1 MKINP
6 IAAAVPIFFAAMA
19 IEGLIARRRGLELYR
34 LNDSIADLSCGV
46 AQQTMTVLFA
56 GLQVGIYAL
65 VWQYRFLDLPLWL
78 AIVVACFGVDFLYYW
93 WHRLS
98 HEVNLLW
105 AAHVVHHQSEDY
117 NLAVALRQA
126 ILTSWTGLPF
136 YLPLALAGVPP
147 LVYASMLAFST
158 LYHFWIHT
166 KLVGKGAG
174 RSIGSST
181 CPRIPAC
188 TTRSTPSTS
197 TRATARS

>member
-1 MKINP
+1 
-6 IAAAVPIFFAAMA
+6 
-19 IEGLIARRRGLELYR
+19 
-34 LNDSIADLSCGV
+34 
-46 AQQTMTVLFA
+46 
-56 GLQVGIYAL
+56 
-65 VWQYRFLDLPLWL
+65 
-78 AIVVACFGVDFLYYW
+78 
-93 WHRLS
+93 
-98 HEVNLLW
+98 LLW